1 MRNRLSTVL
10 IRCKLQKYYFEK
22 TTIAKN

>member
-10 IRCKLQKYYFEK
+10 IRCKLQKYDFEK